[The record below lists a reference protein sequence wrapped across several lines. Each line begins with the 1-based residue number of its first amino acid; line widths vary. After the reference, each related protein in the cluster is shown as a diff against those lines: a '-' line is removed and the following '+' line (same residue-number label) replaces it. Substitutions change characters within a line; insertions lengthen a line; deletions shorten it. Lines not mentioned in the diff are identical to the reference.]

1 METADAATTSH
12 KTITLPQCE
21 DSWPVTVS
29 HKTITLPH
37 CGRQLTCYSKSQ
49 GCHFT
54 TLWRQLTCYSKSQGC
69 HFTTMWR
76 QLTRY
81 SMSQDYHFTTM
92 WKHLTCYSQT
102 EGYHFTTN
110 VYHSSATADLVSGG
124 VTAQWVLCGQ
134 HSTGDED
141 AGQHHIAEVRV
152 VTDPVA
158 QHAEPETLEP
168 QVTHC
173 CCYKPGNTGHRPQV
187 TYIWVTNHMA
197 QSTEPETFEPQVTH
211 SVVVTSLA
219 TQDTN
224 HRLHTAFEL

>member
-1 METADAATTSH
+1 M
-12 KTITLPQCE
+12 
-21 DSWPVTVS
+21 
-29 HKTITLPH
+29 
-37 CGRQLTCYSKSQ
+37 
-49 GCHFT
+49 
-54 TLWRQLTCYSKSQGC
+54 WRQLTCYRKSQGC

-76 QLTRY
+76 QLTC
-81 SMSQDYHFTTM
+81 SSH
-92 WKHLTCYSQT
+92 T

-124 VTAQWVLCGQ
+124 VAAQWVLCGQ

-168 QVTHC
+168 QVTH
-173 CCYKPGNTGHRPQV
+173 
-187 TYIWVTNHMA
+187 
-197 QSTEPETFEPQVTH
+197 

-219 TQDTN
+219 TQDTD
-224 HRLHTAFEL
+224 HRLHTAFELQTIWHRAQNLKHLNHRLHTLLLSQAWQHRTQTTGYIQHLSYKPYGIEHRPWNISTMG